1 MKNGKTTFV
10 VDLDGVLRDIFS
22 QMIKLYNNEFG
33 ENLKPEDV
41 KDYDVEVSFPKAHAA
56 YGSSYHYFFEK
67 HADYIFLLSQPI
79 KDAVE
84 AMKRLQKFGKIVI
97 ATIQPTTHNKIL
109 ALKWLDKLGVP
120 YDEIRFVDTKAGI
133 DCDYFIEDYPKN
145 MEGAGGLK
153 ILIDTPYN
161 QGVEEVN
168 GWYLYRFESLER
180 FVAWC
185 EENLAIRSS
194 LSPIDEKIAELENA
208 RYELCCGCC
217 VDSSELPPPK
227 GGGDFLTRKV
237 KACYNC
243 GQLEKRHQIDDEIRK
258 LENSKNK

>member
-1 MKNGKTTFV
+1 MKNNKTTFV

-41 KDYDVEVSFPKAHAA
+41 KDYDVDVSFPKAHAA

-67 HADYIFLLSQPI
+67 HADYVFLLSPPM
-79 KDAVE
+79 KGAVE
-84 AMKRLQKFGKIVI
+84 AMKRLKGYGKVVI

-109 ALKWLDKLGVP
+109 ALKWLDKWNVP

-145 MEGAGGLK
+145 MEGAGGYK
-153 ILIDTPYN
+153 VLIDAPYN
-161 QGVEEVN
+161 QDAEEVN
-168 GWYLYRFESLER
+168 GWFLYRFESLER

-185 EENLAIRSS
+185 EENDSMLNTGIASKDEQRLFLTIRLNEICS
-194 LSPIDEKIAELENA
+194 
-208 RYELCCGCC
+208 GCC
-217 VDSSELPPPK
+217 VDSLNDCKECEKYYKRIEIRRQLSELE
-227 GGGDFLTRKV
+227 
-237 KACYNC
+237 
-243 GQLEKRHQIDDEIRK
+243 LEKTNNGKVRT
-258 LENSKNK
+258 

>member
-1 MKNGKTTFV
+1 MNSKQITFV

-67 HADYIFLLSQPI
+67 HADYVFLLSSPMEG
-79 KDAVE
+79 AVE
-84 AMKRLQKFGKIVI
+84 AMKRLKEYGKVVI
-97 ATIQPTTHNKIL
+97 ATIQPTTRNKIL
-109 ALKWLDKLGVP
+109 ALKWLDKWNVL
-120 YDEIRFVDTKAGI
+120 YDEIRFVDTKVGI

-153 ILIDTPYN
+153 ILIDAPYN
-161 QGVEEVN
+161 QSVDEVN
-168 GWYLYRFESLER
+168 GWYIYRFESLER

-194 LSPIDEKIAELENA
+194 LSPTDEKIAELENA
-208 RYELCCGCC
+208 RYELCRGCC
-217 VDSSELPPPK
+217 VDSIE
-227 GGGDFLTRKV
+227 V
-237 KACYNC
+237 CYKC

>member
-1 MKNGKTTFV
+1 MVESRERIFEKGANYTKKTQNKMKNDKTTFV

-67 HADYIFLLSQPI
+67 HSDYVFLLSPPM
-79 KDAVE
+79 KSAVE
-84 AMKRLQKFGKIVI
+84 AMKRLKEYGKVVI

-109 ALKWLDKLGVP
+109 ALKWLDKWNVP

-153 ILIDTPYN
+153 VLIDAPYN
-161 QGVEEVN
+161 QDVDEVN
-168 GWYLYRFESLER
+168 GWYIYRFESLER
-180 FVAWC
+180 FVVWR

-194 LSPIDEKIAELENA
+194 LSPIDEKIAELENT
-208 RYELCCGCC
+208 RYKLCSGCC
-217 VDSSELPPPK
+217 VDSIE
-227 GGGDFLTRKV
+227 D
-237 KACYNC
+237 C
-243 GQLEKRHQIDDEIRK
+243 
-258 LENSKNK
+258 

>member
-1 MKNGKTTFV
+1 MKNNKVTFV

-67 HADYIFLLSQPI
+67 HADYVFLLSAPMEG
-79 KDAVE
+79 AVE
-84 AMKRLQKFGKIVI
+84 AMKRLKKCGKVAI
-97 ATIQPTTHNKIL
+97 ATIQSTTHNKIL
-109 ALKWLDKLGVP
+109 ALKWLDKWNVP
-120 YDEIRFVDTKAGI
+120 YDEIRFVDFKTDI
-133 DCDYFIEDYPKN
+133 DCDYFIEDNPKN

-153 ILIDTPYN
+153 ILIDAPYN
-161 QGVEEVN
+161 QGVDEAN
-168 GWYLYRFESLER
+168 GWYIYRFESLER

-194 LSPIDEKIAELENA
+194 LSPTDEKIAELENA
-208 RYELCCGCC
+208 RYELCRGCC
-217 VDSSELPPPK
+217 VDSSEASH
-227 GGGDFLTRKV
+227 D
-237 KACYNC
+237 
-243 GQLEKRHQIDDEIRK
+243 
-258 LENSKNK
+258 